1 MDLNMDLCVGMKNS
15 NILLTSFFDWFIK
28 LPWSFTMLVF
38 LLRYVIKDKLLAFL
52 IFVLRFLRR
61 T

>member
-1 MDLNMDLCVGMKNS
+1 MDLCVGMKNS
-15 NILLTSFFDWFIK
+15 NILLTSFFDGFIK

-38 LLRYVIKDKLLAFL
+38 LLRYDIKDKLLAFL
-52 IFVLRFLRR
+52 ISVLRFLRR